1 MGPMNKL
8 EDKFSAWCLIDLF
21 GHSRIAGLVTEQAIG
36 GCSFLRVDVPAT
48 GEEPAFT
55 KCFGNGAIY
64 GMTFV
69 TEEVARAAAKSYRV
83 VPVTAYEIPELR
95 QLRLPKVDGKFEE
108 HFDDDPADEPQDEEY
123 R

>member
-1 MGPMNKL
+1 MS
-8 EDKFSAWCLIDLF
+8 DKQELFKQWALVELF

-36 GCSFLRVDVPAT
+36 GCSFLRVDVPAIDT
-48 GEEPAFT
+48 EPAFT
-55 KCFGNGAIY
+55 KCYGNGAIY

-69 TEEVARAAAKSYRV
+69 TEEIARAAAKSYRV

-95 QLRLPKVDGKFEE
+95 QLRLQKPEDERDEHEDYEE
-108 HFDDDPADEPQDEEY
+108 DM